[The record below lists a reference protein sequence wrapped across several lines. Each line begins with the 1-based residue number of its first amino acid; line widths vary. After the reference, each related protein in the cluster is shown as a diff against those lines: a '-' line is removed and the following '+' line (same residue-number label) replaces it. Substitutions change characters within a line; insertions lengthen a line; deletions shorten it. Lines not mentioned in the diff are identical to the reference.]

1 MTAVRRLLAHRHL
14 AVLICLA
21 ALAMKLLIPGG
32 YMVSAEQGQLSIMV
46 CPGVMPA
53 PEPAP
58 MAMAMHGDAGHHE
71 QQKQHGQVEQ
81 PCAFAGL
88 SHQALGAAD
97 PVLLAAAISYIMAT
111 AAAPAPHLRLSR
123 IAHLRPPLRGP
134 PATL

>member
-1 MTAVRRLLAHRHL
+1 M
-14 AVLICLA
+14 LILVA

-32 YMVSAEQGQLSIMV
+32 YMVAAEHGRLSIMV

-53 PEPAP
+53 PDPAP
-58 MAMAMHGDAGHHE
+58 MAMAMHGGTAHHE

-81 PCAFAGL
+81 PCVFAGL

-97 PVLLAAAISYIMAT
+97 PVLLAAAIGYIMAT
-111 AAAPAPHLRLSR
+111 AAAATPRLRLSR
-123 IAHLRPPLRGP
+123 VAHLRPPLRGP